1 MTARA
6 VHGAGL
12 FSYAASAVV
21 ALAVLAPVVVLAVLG
36 VGADLDFGGQTPRI
50 VFNTLGLT
58 VLTVAGAVGLGVP
71 LALATSHTDL
81 AGRHVWLALLAAPL
95 AIPSY
100 IGAFAYFAAFG
111 SGGEVQALTGLPTPP
126 VRGLPGAALVMTLY
140 TYPFVMLTT
149 RAALRQL
156 DGGMVDA
163 ARSLGL
169 SLPAAIWRVV
179 IPRVRAGIAAG
190 ALLVALYTLSDF
202 ATPAILRLDTFTRII
217 YVEYNAFGLDR
228 AALLSLQL
236 LALVAVVLVLES
248 RVGVEREMPG
258 RRMELELAPAVR
270 RVLTVAMVAV
280 LAASLL
286 LPSAVFGV
294 WLWREGAGD
303 FDPVLVWNS
312 AYPATLAALAAVL
325 VALPVAYAASAGT
338 AGRWLERVATL
349 GFGIPGIVMGT
360 ALVYVGL
367 RVDFLYQTLALLVIG
382 YVLRF
387 LPLAVGAIRTS
398 VARVEGNLIGAARS
412 LGASR
417 FEAFRRVG
425 LPLILPGIIAGGA
438 LVFLEAMRE
447 LPATL
452 LLRPTGLETL
462 TTELWRVY
470 EAGYFGRAAVPG
482 LLLIG
487 VSALALV
494 FMLSGEDRLG
504 KAKRG
509 I

>member
-1 MTARA
+1 MTGRA
-6 VHGAGL
+6 ANATGL
-12 FSYAASAVV
+12 FSHVASAGV
-21 ALAVLAPVVVLAVLG
+21 ALAVLAPIAVLVVLALG
-36 VGADLDFGGQTPRI
+36 AELDLGGQVAGI
-50 VFNTLGLT
+50 VFNTVTLTLLT
-58 VLTVAGAVGLGVP
+58 VFGAVLIGVP
-71 LALATSHTDL
+71 LALVTAHTDL
-81 AGRHVWLALLAAPL
+81 PGRSIWLALLAAPL

-100 IGAFAYFAAFG
+100 IGAFAFFAAFG
-111 SGGEVQALTGLPTPP
+111 PGGEIQALTGLPTPP

-140 TYPFVMLTT
+140 TYPFVLLTT
-149 RAALRQL
+149 RASLRQL

-169 SLPAAIWRVV
+169 SLPAAIRRVV
-179 IPRVRAGIAAG
+179 LPRVRSGVAAG

-248 RVGVEREMPG
+248 RVGTEREMPG
-258 RRMELELAPAVR
+258 RRMELELAPTARWSVTAGM
-270 RVLTVAMVAV
+270 VLVMAAA
-280 LAASLL
+280 LA
-286 LPSAVFGV
+286 LPAAVFGV
-294 WLWREGAGD
+294 WLWREGAGN
-303 FDPVLVWNS
+303 FDPILVWNS
-312 AYPATLAALAAVL
+312 AYPATLAAVCAVL

-338 AGRWLERVATL
+338 LGRWLERIATL

-367 RVDFLYQTLALLVIG
+367 RIDFLYQTLALLVIG

-398 VARVEGNLIGAARS
+398 VGRVEGNLLGAARS

-425 LPLILPGIIAGGA
+425 LPLILPGVIAGGA

-487 VSALALV
+487 VSAVALV
-494 FMLSGEDRLG
+494 VMLSGEDRLG
-504 KAKRG
+504 TAKSG

>member
-1 MTARA
+1 MSRPSFSHLASTA
-6 VHGAGL
+6 V
-12 FSYAASAVV
+12 AA
-21 ALAVLAPVVVLAVLG
+21 AVLSPIVVLALLAS
-36 VGADLDFGGQTPRI
+36 GAELEFGAQTGRI
-50 VFNTLGLT
+50 VANSVGLT
-58 VLTVAGAVGLGVP
+58 VLTVIGSVLIGVP
-71 LALATSHTDL
+71 MAVATAHTDL
-81 AGRHVWLALLAAPL
+81 AGRRLWLALLAAPL

-111 SGGEVQALTGLPTPP
+111 PGGEVQSLTGLATAP
-126 VRGLPGAALVMTLY
+126 VRGLWGAALVMTLY
-140 TYPFVMLTT
+140 TYPFVLLTT
-149 RAALRQL
+149 RASLAQL
-156 DGGMVDA
+156 DGRMVDA

-169 SLPAAIWRVV
+169 SLPAALWRVV
-179 IPRVRAGIAAG
+179 LPRVRSGIAAG

-236 LALVAVVLVLES
+236 LMLVAVVLILES
-248 RVGVEREMPG
+248 RVGVEKEAPSRPLSITLPG
-258 RRMELELAPAVR
+258 AARWLLTAFMIM
-270 RVLTVAMVAV
+270 VL
-280 LAASLL
+280 LAALA
-286 LPSAVFGV
+286 LPGLVFGI
-294 WLWREGAGD
+294 WLWRDGAEG

-312 AYPATLAALAAVL
+312 TYPAALAAFAAVL
-325 VALPVAYAASAGT
+325 VGLPVAFAAT
-338 AGRWLERVATL
+338 AGPAGRVLERIATL

-367 RVDFLYQTLALLVIG
+367 RLGFLYQTLALLVAG

-398 VARVEGNLIGAARS
+398 VARVDGNLVGAARS
-412 LGASR
+412 LGAGR
-417 FEAFRRVG
+417 FETFQRVH
-425 LPLILPGIIAGGA
+425 LPLILPGVIAGGA

-462 TTELWRVY
+462 TTELWEVY
-470 EAGYFGRAAVPG
+470 EAGYFGRAAMPG

-487 VSALALV
+487 VSTLALTM
-494 FMLSGEDRLG
+494 MLAGGERVGRRRLAELDPAPG
-504 KAKRG
+504 
-509 I
+509 

>member
-1 MTARA
+1 VTRRA
-6 VHGAGL
+6 VDGTGL
-12 FSYAASAVV
+12 FCHAASAAV
-21 ALAVLAPVVVLAVLG
+21 ALAVLSPIAVLAVLG
-36 VGADLDFGGQTPRI
+36 IGADLDFGGQILGI
-50 VFNTLGLT
+50 VGNTLALT
-58 VLTVAGAVGLGVP
+58 VLTVVGAVAIGVP

-81 AGRHVWLALLAAPL
+81 PARDWWLALLAAPL

-111 SGGEVQALTGLPTPP
+111 AGGEIQALTGLATPS

-140 TYPFVMLTT
+140 TYPFVLLTT
-149 RAALRQL
+149 RASLRQL

-179 IPRVRAGIAAG
+179 LPRVRAGIAAG

-258 RRMELELAPAVR
+258 RRMELESSPAAR
-270 RVLTVAMVAV
+270 RVLVAAMLAV
-280 LAASLL
+280 LAAALL

-325 VALPVAYAASAGT
+325 VALPVAYAASAGR
-338 AGRWLERVATL
+338 AGRWLERIATL

-367 RVDFLYQTLALLVIG
+367 QLDFLYQTLALLVIG

-387 LPLAVGAIRTS
+387 LPLAVAAIRTS

-417 FEAFRRVG
+417 FEAFRRIG

-482 LLLIG
+482 LLLIA
-487 VSALALV
+487 VSAVALV
-494 FMLSGEDRLG
+494 FMLRGEDRLG
-504 KAKRG
+504 RAKHG

>member
-1 MTARA
+1 MKRPPLSYIAS
-6 VHGAGL
+6 GA
-12 FSYAASAVV
+12 V
-21 ALAVLAPVVVLAVLG
+21 ALAVLAPIGVLAVLAR
-36 VGADLDFGGQTPRI
+36 GAELELGGQTGAI
-50 VFNTLGLT
+50 IANSVGLT
-58 VLTVAGAVGLGVP
+58 VLTVAGAVLIGVP
-71 LALATSHTDL
+71 MALVTAHSNL
-81 AGRHVWLALLAAPL
+81 AGRRVWLALLAAPL

-111 SGGEVQALTGLPTPP
+111 PGGEVETLSGIETGP
-126 VRGLPGAALVMTLY
+126 VRGLWGAALVMTLY
-140 TYPFVMLTT
+140 TYPFVLLTT
-149 RAALRQL
+149 RASLAHL
-156 DGGMVDA
+156 DGRMVDA

-169 SLPAAIWRVV
+169 TLPAALWRVV
-179 IPRVRAGIAAG
+179 LPRVRNGIAAG

-236 LALVAVVLVLES
+236 LLLVAVVLILES
-248 RVGVEREMPG
+248 RVGVEREVPS
-258 RRMELELAPAVR
+258 RPLSLALPAPVR
-270 RVLTVAMVAV
+270 ALVMAAMITVL
-280 LAASLL
+280 LAALV
-286 LPSAVFGV
+286 LPGTVFGA
-294 WLWREGAGD
+294 WLWRDGAGS

-312 AYPATLAALAAVL
+312 TYPAALAAVVAVL
-325 VALPVAYAASAGT
+325 VALPVAFAASAGR
-338 AGRWLERVATL
+338 AGRWLERIATL

-367 RVDFLYQTLALLVIG
+367 RLGFLYQTLALLVAG

-398 VARVEGNLIGAARS
+398 VARLDGNLIGAARS
-412 LGASR
+412 LGAGR
-417 FEAFRRVG
+417 LETFQRVQ
-425 LPLILPGIIAGGA
+425 LPLILPGVIAGGA

-462 TTELWRVY
+462 TTELWEVY
-470 EAGYFGRAAVPG
+470 EAGYFGHAAMPG

-487 VSALALV
+487 VSTLALV
-494 FMLSGEDRLG
+494 MMLSGSDRFAAG
-504 KAKRG
+504 QDPRR
-509 I
+509 

>member
-6 VHGAGL
+6 AGGAGRV
-12 FSYAASAVV
+12 AHVASAIV
-21 ALAVLAPVVVLAVLG
+21 ALAVLAPIVVLAVLAT
-36 VGADLDFGGQTPRI
+36 GADPDLGGQTLRI
-50 VFNTLGLT
+50 VANTLGLT
-58 VLTVAGAVGLGVP
+58 LLSVAGAVFVGVP
-71 LALATSHTDL
+71 LALVTAHGDL
-81 AGRHVWLALLAAPL
+81 PGRSLWLALLAAPL

-100 IGAFAYFAAFG
+100 IGAFACFAAFG
-111 SGGEVQALTGLPTPP
+111 PGGEVQALTGVTTPP
-126 VRGLPGAALVMTLY
+126 VRGLPGAAMVMTLY

-149 RAALRQL
+149 RASLRQL
-156 DGGMVDA
+156 DGGLVDA

-169 SLPAAIWRVV
+169 SLPAAVWRVV
-179 IPRVRAGIAAG
+179 LPRVRSGIAAG

-228 AALLSLQL
+228 AALLSLLL

-248 RVGVEREMPG
+248 RVGTEREMPG
-258 RRMELELAPAVR
+258 RRLELSLAPMVR
-270 RVLTVAMVAV
+270 LLTLALMVVVLVAA
-280 LAASLL
+280 LA
-286 LPSAVFGV
+286 LPAWVFGL

-303 FDPVLVWNS
+303 FDPILVWNS
-312 AYPATLAALAAVL
+312 AHPALLAAVCAVL
-325 VALPVAYAASAGT
+325 VALPVAWAANTGT
-338 AGRWLERVATL
+338 AGRWLERIATL

-367 RVDFLYQTLALLVIG
+367 STGFLYQTLVLLVIG

-387 LPLAVGAIRTS
+387 LPLAVGALRTS
-398 VARVEGNLIGAARS
+398 IGRVEGNLIGAARS

-425 LPLILPGIIAGGA
+425 LPLILPGVVAGGA

-487 VSALALV
+487 VSAVALV
-494 FMLSGEDRLG
+494 LMLSGEDRLG

>member
-1 MTARA
+1 MKGRA
-6 VHGAGL
+6 VNATGL
-12 FSYAASAVV
+12 FSHVASAGV
-21 ALAVLAPVVVLAVLG
+21 ALAVLAPIAVLVVLAV
-36 VGADLDFGGQTPRI
+36 GAELDLGGQVAGI
-50 VFNTLGLT
+50 VFNTVTLTLLT
-58 VLTVAGAVGLGVP
+58 VIGAVLIGVP
-71 LALATSHTDL
+71 LALVTAHTDL
-81 AGRHVWLALLAAPL
+81 PGRSVWLALLAAPL

-100 IGAFAYFAAFG
+100 IGAFAFFAAFG
-111 SGGEVQALTGLPTPP
+111 PGGEIQALTGLPTPS
-126 VRGLPGAALVMTLY
+126 VRGLPGAAMVMTLY
-140 TYPFVMLTT
+140 TYPFVLLTT
-149 RAALRQL
+149 RASLRQL

-169 SLPAAIWRVV
+169 SLPAAIRRVV
-179 IPRVRAGIAAG
+179 LPRVRSGVAAG

-248 RVGVEREMPG
+248 RVGTEREMPG
-258 RRMELELAPAVR
+258 RRMELELAPTARWTVTAGM
-270 RVLTVAMVAV
+270 VLV
-280 LAASLL
+280 LAAALA
-286 LPSAVFGV
+286 LPASVFGV
-294 WLWREGAGD
+294 WLWREGAGN
-303 FDPVLVWNS
+303 FDPILVWNS
-312 AYPATLAALAAVL
+312 AYPATLAAVCAVL

-338 AGRWLERVATL
+338 LGRWLERIATL

-367 RVDFLYQTLALLVIG
+367 RIDFLYQTLALLVIG

-398 VARVEGNLIGAARS
+398 VGRVEGNLLGAARS

-425 LPLILPGIIAGGA
+425 LPLILPGVIAGGA

-487 VSALALV
+487 VSAVALV
-494 FMLSGEDRLG
+494 VMLSGEDRLG
-504 KAKRG
+504 TAKSG